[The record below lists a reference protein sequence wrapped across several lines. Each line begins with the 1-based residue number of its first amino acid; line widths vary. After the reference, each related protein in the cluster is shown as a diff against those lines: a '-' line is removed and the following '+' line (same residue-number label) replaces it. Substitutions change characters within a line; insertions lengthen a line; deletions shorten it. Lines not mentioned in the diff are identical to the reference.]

1 MGRRLLLQDDTFL
14 QEIAWFPHTD
24 KAGLSYWFLD
34 PPILD
39 VLESGLDLDLA
50 AFRLLAD
57 DGEDLY
63 LYFSMEPMSPMMPD
77 ELQAQVRAL
86 RQEMDT
92 AWQPPEALAAAI
104 EQVLGRIDTPH
115 GFPEALVAT
124 IQALPIRTTI
134 SPKYYLEGVLAEEL
148 RDLRKMVQYAVL
160 RGATRVRLLHR

>member
-39 VLESGLDLDLA
+39 VLEPGLDLDLA

-57 DGEDLY
+57 DGEDMFH
-63 LYFSMEPMSPMMPD
+63 YFSQTPTAPD
-77 ELQAQVRAL
+77 EVRAELRAL

-92 AWQPPEALAAAI
+92 AWQPPEALGAAI

-134 SPKYYLEGVLAEEL
+134 YPEYYLAGELAEEL
-148 RDLRKMVQYAVL
+148 RDLHKMVQYAVL